1 MEPGEPW
8 SSVIDAVLERG
19 HLETDTWGEGH
30 VKMGADMGGSGSK
43 PANTKDSQ
51 EPTEAERGAQDRSLL
66 RASEATGPA
75 HTSSS
80 DSGLRT
86 VSARMSTALSSQ
98 SVVLHSSCPRTPV
111 ALPSSNCPAPDPHS
125 AAPLQP
131 HPVWNCLS
139 GSDTLAHQVKRQLS
153 GPRSAFEKLG

>member
-1 MEPGEPW
+1 MGRRPREDGG
-8 SSVIDAVLERG
+8 G
-19 HLETDTWGEGH
+19 H
-30 VKMGADMGGSGSK
+30 GGSGSK

-51 EPTEAERGAQDRSLL
+51 EPTEAGRGAQDRSLL

-98 SVVLHSSCPRTPV
+98 SVVLHYSCPRTPV
-111 ALPSSNCPAPDPHS
+111 ALQAQTAQPPTLTRHPCSPTPSGTVCLRATPSLIKQRGSCPALVLPLKIRIIIPTSHGCHEPS
-125 AAPLQP
+125 GKRSGNAP
-131 HPVWNCLS
+131 
-139 GSDTLAHQVKRQLS
+139 GS
-153 GPRSAFEKLG
+153 

>member
-1 MEPGEPW
+1 MGRRPREDGG
-8 SSVIDAVLERG
+8 G
-19 HLETDTWGEGH
+19 H
-30 VKMGADMGGSGSK
+30 GGSGSK

-51 EPTEAERGAQDRSLL
+51 EPTEAGRGAQDRSLL

-98 SVVLHSSCPRTPV
+98 SVVLHYSCPRTPV

-125 AAPLQP
+125 APLQP

-139 GSDTLAHQVKRQLS
+139 GSDTLAHQAKRQLS
-153 GPRSAFEKLG
+153 GPRSAFKN